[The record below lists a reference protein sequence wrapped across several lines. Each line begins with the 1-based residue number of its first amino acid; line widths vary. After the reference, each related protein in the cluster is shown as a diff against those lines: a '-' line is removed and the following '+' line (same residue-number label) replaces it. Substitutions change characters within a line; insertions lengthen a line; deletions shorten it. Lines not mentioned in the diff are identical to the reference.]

1 MTDTRLPDTGPHS
14 PVDTLLGAAPQRIMR
29 HWLSLLILALAGLGA
44 AAFFVRFVN
53 GEDTPYYSATIEQG
67 DLVPLVSERGELHGS
82 GEVTLYAPADGRI
95 TWASDTSNGP
105 VARGEVL
112 AWLDDPEKR
121 GSVAVE
127 RARAAAAKADLE
139 AAQVAAQDAASRLS
153 RFETVWRRS
162 GGRAP
167 SLNEMERA
175 RSDAAR
181 AALMVAGARA
191 EMQAA
196 ALALKQDL
204 AQMAGFA
211 VKAPFAGVMVERR
224 AQQGQLVRA
233 RDPLFTIAASIAP
246 MTVEIPLGALPTG
259 PIKAGTLAQVQPD
272 SSPDKPQAA
281 TLTLLRL
288 SPSPQDIP
296 PRAVF
301 TIPNPGPQ
309 LRPGMAVT
317 VNIELPRRHNV
328 LLVPDAALTF
338 DPAGQTRRQRAR
350 IYILDGGEPR
360 RVYVQ
365 VGGGDGK
372 RTEVFAPGLKPG
384 DQVITGWRDAMS
396 GPARSGQ

>member
-1 MTDTRLPDTGPHS
+1 MPDTDAHS

-67 DLVPLVSERGELHGS
+67 DLVPLVSERGELHGN
-82 GEVTLYAPADGRI
+82 GEITLYAPADGRI
-95 TWASDTSNGP
+95 TWASDKSTGP

-112 AWLDDPEKR
+112 ARLDDPEKR
-121 GSVAVE
+121 SSVAVE
-127 RARAAAAKADLE
+127 RARAAAAQAALD
-139 AAQVAAQDAASRLS
+139 AAQVAAQDAAARLS

-175 RSDAAR
+175 RAEAAR
-181 AALMVAGARA
+181 TALVVASARA
-191 EMQAA
+191 EVQAA
-196 ALALKQDL
+196 SLALKQDL

-211 VKAPFAGVMVERR
+211 VKAPFAGLVVERR
-224 AQQGQLVRA
+224 VQAGQQVSA
-233 RDPLFTIAASIAP
+233 HDPLFILAASIAP
-246 MTVEIPLGALPTG
+246 MSVEIPLGALPTG
-259 PIKAGTLAQVQPD
+259 PIKAGTLAQVRPD
-272 SSPDKPQAA
+272 SSPDTPQAA
-281 TLTLLRL
+281 TMTLLRL
-288 SPSPQDIP
+288 SPSPQEIP

-301 TIPNPGPQ
+301 TIANPGPHM
-309 LRPGMAVT
+309 RPGMAAT
-317 VNIELPRRHNV
+317 VDIELPRRHNV
-328 LLVPDAALTF
+328 LLVPDAALKF
-338 DPAGQTRRQRAR
+338 DPAGQTGRQRAR

-365 VGGGDGK
+365 VGGSDGK